1 MTALPVVLAAGGGTY
16 LLRVSMFVV
25 LGARAI
31 PPWAEPVLSLVAPA
45 AVAALTA
52 SMLLTTEGEL
62 RPMPLAELIAV
73 AAGFVAVR
81 RTGQLM
87 HAFVVG
93 LPVLW
98 VLTPLT
104 T

>member
-1 MTALPVVLAAGGGTY
+1 MTAWFVVLAVGVGTY
-16 LLRVSMFVV
+16 VLRVSMFVV

-52 SMLLTTEGEL
+52 SMLLTAEGEVH
-62 RPMPLAELIAV
+62 PVPLAELAAV
-73 AAGFVAVR
+73 LAGFATVR
-81 RTGQLM
+81 RTGHLM
-87 HAFVVG
+87 HAFAVG

-104 T
+104 S